1 MNNGYDRVG
10 RLLAPAHCRA
20 VGQRLSA
27 FIDDEPE
34 TVDALRSGG
43 IQVHLFDQVS
53 GLRVR
58 ELRATLTVGNRDP
71 GR

>member
-1 MNNGYDRVG
+1 
-10 RLLAPAHCRA
+10 
-20 VGQRLSA
+20 LSA